1 MTSYDRPQAWWSPPG
16 GAARFGSPRPARGAH
31 LACGG
36 LTGPLVGVMGLCN
49 QVENGR
55 GMPVVADYVCPH
67 LLLDKLAGGAT
78 VLQPLGPS

>member
-1 MTSYDRPQAWWSPPG
+1 M
-16 GAARFGSPRPARGAH
+16 
-31 LACGG
+31 
-36 LTGPLVGVMGLCN
+36 MGLCN